1 MSTPDDR
8 DARLA
13 DALRNLFAAFSDGGG
28 PKLTTP
34 NGMNLRDYFAGH
46 ALAGLLAAPSDNV
59 SQDAG
64 PNARGNP
71 AHAAVLA
78 YDFAEQMMQERVRRA
93 IQHKRNKKAERAALR
108 GEDGPTAAA
117 SALAANTE
125 GEVRV

>member
-1 MSTPDDR
+1 MSAPDDR

-13 DALRNLFAAFSDGGG
+13 EALRNLFAAFSDGGG
-28 PKLTTP
+28 PKMTTP

-46 ALAGLLAAPSDNV
+46 ALAGLLSAPSDSV

-71 AHAAVLA
+71 ARAAEDA
-78 YDFAEQMMQERVRRA
+78 YDFAEHMMQVRVRRA

-108 GEDGPTAAA
+108 GEDGPMAAA
-117 SALAANTE
+117 AALTADPEAE
-125 GEVRV
+125 RLA